1 MEIYHN
7 LLNHILEHGTI
18 KSDRTGIG
26 TISIFGYQ
34 MRMDLKQGFPLLT
47 TKKVF
52 LKGVI
57 HELLWFLKGETNIK
71 YLVDYD
77 VHIWDEWPFDHY
89 LKSMKLDKKFPRYSS
104 EWQCEKEKFI
114 ANIKND
120 NDFAIKWGDLGPVYG
135 KQWRRWTN
143 TNGTVDVGNLK
154 NWTFD
159 PFGGEIKDGYVHGRG
174 TVDQEGG
181 PAAFVTSSR
190 ILKELGFDKDLTIYF
205 VGSVM
210 EEDCDGLCWK
220 YIIEEDKIKPD
231 FVISTEPTNLK
242 IYRGHRGRME
252 MHVHFYGLSSH
263 GSAPERGK
271 NAIYMAAET
280 ALKIEKL
287 NERLA
292 FDEFLGRGSVS
303 ISEII
308 SGSPSLCAVADYARI
323 HLDRRLTWGETKE
336 SAVNEIKELIN
347 GMNAEV
353 EVLDYV
359 EKAYTGLDYGMEK
372 YYPTWKMPEDSK
384 IVTFGVNAYKK
395 LFGTKPEVDK
405 WTFSTNGIMT
415 CGVYGIPTIGF
426 GPGNEVLAHA
436 PDEKVAV
443 KDLVVASAFYAAFA
457 YEIVEYE

>member
-1 MEIYHN
+1 MEYIYQQINKLAEKYQDYTAEN
-7 LLNHILEHGTI
+7 LSRLVKI
-18 KSDRTGIG
+18 KSLSKEEKDVQLELKRQMEEAGFDEVKIDGLGNVIG
-26 TISIFGYQ
+26 RIGNGKKILAIDGH
-34 MRMDLKQGFPLLT
+34 MD
-47 TKKVF
+47 
-52 LKGVI
+52 
-57 HELLWFLKGETNIK
+57 
-71 YLVDYD
+71 
-77 VHIWDEWPFDHY
+77 
-89 LKSMKLDKKFPRYSS
+89 
-104 EWQCEKEKFI
+104 
-114 ANIKND
+114 
-120 NDFAIKWGDLGPVYG
+120 
-135 KQWRRWTN
+135 
-143 TNGTVDVGNLK
+143 TVDVGNLK

-159 PFGGEIKDGYVHGRG
+159 PFGGEIKDGFVYGRG

-181 PAAFVTSSR
+181 PAAFVTSGR

-252 MHVHFYGLSSH
+252 MHVHFYGVSSH

-280 ALKIEKL
+280 TLKIEKL
-287 NERLA
+287 NEKLA
-292 FDEFLGRGSVS
+292 FDDFLGKGSVT

-336 SAVNEIKELIN
+336 SAVNEIKDLIM
-347 GMNAEV
+347 GINAEV
-353 EVLDYV
+353 EVLEYS
-359 EKAYTGLDYGMEK
+359 ENAYTGLEYGMEK
-372 YYPTWKMPEDSK
+372 YYPTWKMSEDSEIIK
-384 IVTFGVNAYKK
+384 TGVEAFINLYKDR
-395 LFGTKPEVDK
+395 PEVDK

-443 KDLVVASAFYAAFA
+443 RDIVVASAFYAAFA
-457 YEIVEYE
+457 YTL